1 MKDNDEV
8 RKKKIIGIKGTLERD
23 LSKRLKKSVRMEK
36 MSSCSKPRGLS
47 REEKVELARSNKKV
61 KDGHHAGFKDGSNES
76 GHTQDQQITW
86 GSPGKSFR
94 DKLVEVI
101 SGAYAKAF
109 DFTDFMEAED
119 EVESD
124 VEMEDLHEGLAA
136 VTLTKETK
144 RRIRDPWS
152 KALIV
157 KLYEKSR
164 GL

>member
-1 MKDNDEV
+1 MV
-8 RKKKIIGIKGTLERD
+8 
-23 LSKRLKKSVRMEK
+23 K
-36 MSSCSKPRGLS
+36 MSSRSKPRGLS
-47 REEKVELARSNKKV
+47 REEEVELARSNKKV

-101 SGAYAKAF
+101 SGAYAKVF

-157 KLYEKSR
+157 KLYEKSM